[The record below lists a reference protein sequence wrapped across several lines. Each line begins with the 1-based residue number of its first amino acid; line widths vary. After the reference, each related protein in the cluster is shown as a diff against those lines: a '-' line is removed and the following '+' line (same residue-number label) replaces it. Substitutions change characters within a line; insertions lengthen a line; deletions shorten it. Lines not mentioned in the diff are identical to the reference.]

1 VREQFEFIKKGGEM
15 NAASGMPTDTELL
28 AIQEDDKT
36 WLLQALALLDAISMG
51 ELLSALP
58 EADDD
63 RERHQ
68 AGVNLLGILE
78 AQLKAR
84 LAGVRRTSKH

>member
-1 VREQFEFIKKGGEM
+1 M
-15 NAASGMPTDTELL
+15 NTASGITSDLEFLTV
-28 AIQEDDKT
+28 QEDDET
-36 WLLQALALLDAISMG
+36 WLLQALTLLDAISMG

-58 EADDD
+58 EAGDD

-78 AQLKAR
+78 AHLKAR
-84 LAGVRRTSKH
+84 LAEVRRARKH

>member
-1 VREQFEFIKKGGEM
+1 MKT
-15 NAASGMPTDTELL
+15 ASGVIPDPEFLTV
-28 AIQEDDKT
+28 QEDNEI
-36 WLLQALALLDAISMG
+36 WLVQALALLDAINMG